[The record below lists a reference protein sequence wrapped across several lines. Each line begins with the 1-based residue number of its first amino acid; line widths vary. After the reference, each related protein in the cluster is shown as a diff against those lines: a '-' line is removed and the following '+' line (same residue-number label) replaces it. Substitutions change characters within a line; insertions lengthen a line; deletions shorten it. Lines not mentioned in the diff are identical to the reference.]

1 MWPRIWL
8 HYLRNMISSEHEK
21 KLFLL
26 DAYALI
32 FRAYYAFIR
41 TPRINS
47 KGLNTGAMFGF
58 TNTLLDILKN
68 EKPSHIAVVFDAPEQ
83 TLREID
89 YEAYKANRSETPED
103 IKLAVPYIKKIV
115 EAFNIPMLIAPGYE
129 ADDIIGTLVKKAEEK
144 GFHTYMMTPDKDYG
158 QLVSDKSFIYKPGY
172 QGGKAE
178 ILGEAEVCAKFN
190 IQNVSQVIDLLGMM
204 GDAVDNI
211 PGLPGIGE
219 KTASKLLA
227 EFGSLEGLL
236 ANTDKLKGKQ
246 KENVENFKEQGILSK
261 KLATIMLDAPT
272 PFDEEAL
279 KVSEI
284 NKDAVREVFEELEF
298 RQLIKRVLN
307 EEPEVITT
315 SSPASNSN
323 SVPDLFSSA
332 GEEVEIP
339 TTPKNTIENVPHEYV
354 MATTEQELQSL
365 ISELQ
370 RSTIFSFDTET
381 SDLEPH
387 SAYLVGLSFSTK
399 IHTGWYVPISS
410 NFEEAQKQLEIFK
423 EIFSDNSKTL
433 VAQNYKFDFKMMKKY
448 GTKIQNKIFD
458 TMLAHYVI
466 NADGKHGMDAL
477 SEKYLNYKPVS
488 IESLIGPKGKNQNS
502 MAHLPAE
509 SIKDYAAEDADVT
522 LQLAE
527 IFQPELE
534 KQGTTSVLEDIETPL
549 IEVLANMEWEGIRV
563 DKDFLNA
570 YSLELG
576 KELDIIE
583 EKITELAGEKFNL
596 DSPKQLG
603 VILFEKLKITTE
615 MKKTKTGQYSTG
627 EDVLQRYLHTHEIVP
642 LILDY
647 RELRKLKSTYIDTL
661 PNMINPITGRVHT
674 NFMQAVAATGRLS
687 SNQPNLQN
695 IPIRTSRGKE
705 IRKAFVARDENH
717 VLVSADYSQVELRII
732 AALSGDKNMI
742 EAFQQ
747 GEDIHKATASKVFN
761 VPLADVTKDMRSKAK
776 AVNFG
781 IIYGQGPFGLAQQL
795 GISRTEAKNII
806 EAYYTQFA
814 ALKTYQYQAVEDCR
828 AKGFVETVLGRRRF
842 LPDINASNAISRSFA
857 ERNAVNAPIQGSA
870 ADVIKVAM
878 VKIQSALKAAH
889 LKTKMVLQVHDELL
903 FDTPREEVEQV
914 FALVKHEMENAVKL
928 SVPLDVEIQA
938 GNNWLEAH

>member
-1 MWPRIWL
+1 
-8 HYLRNMISSEHEK
+8 
-21 KLFLL
+21 
-26 DAYALI
+26 
-32 FRAYYAFIR
+32 
-41 TPRINS
+41 
-47 KGLNTGAMFGF
+47 
-58 TNTLLDILKN
+58 
-68 EKPSHIAVVFDAPEQ
+68 
-83 TLREID
+83 
-89 YEAYKANRSETPED
+89 
-103 IKLAVPYIKKIV
+103 
-115 EAFNIPMLIAPGYE
+115 
-129 ADDIIGTLVKKAEEK
+129 
-144 GFHTYMMTPDKDYG
+144 
-158 QLVSDKSFIYKPGY
+158 
-172 QGGKAE
+172 
-178 ILGEAEVCAKFN
+178 
-190 IQNVSQVIDLLGMM
+190 
-204 GDAVDNI
+204 
-211 PGLPGIGE
+211 
-219 KTASKLLA
+219 
-227 EFGSLEGLL
+227 
-236 ANTDKLKGKQ
+236 
-246 KENVENFKEQGILSK
+246 
-261 KLATIMLDAPT
+261 
-272 PFDEEAL
+272 
-279 KVSEI
+279 
-284 NKDAVREVFEELEF
+284 
-298 RQLIKRVLN
+298 
-307 EEPEVITT
+307 
-315 SSPASNSN
+315 
-323 SVPDLFSSA
+323 
-332 GEEVEIP
+332 
-339 TTPKNTIENVPHEYV
+339 
-354 MATTEQELQSL
+354 
-365 ISELQ
+365 
-370 RSTIFSFDTET
+370 
-381 SDLEPH
+381 
-387 SAYLVGLSFSTK
+387 
-399 IHTGWYVPISS
+399 
-410 NFEEAQKQLEIFK
+410 
-423 EIFSDNSKTL
+423 
-433 VAQNYKFDFKMMKKY
+433 MMKKY
-448 GTKIQNKIFD
+448 GMKIQNKIFD

-477 SEKYLNYKPVS
+477 SESYLNYKPVS

-534 KQGTTSVLEDIETPL
+534 KQGTTSVLENIETPL

-570 YSLELG
+570 YSVELG

-627 EDVLQRYLHTHEIVP
+627 EDVLQRYLHNHEIVP

-661 PNMINPITGRVHT
+661 PNMINSITGRVHT

-732 AALSGDKNMI
+732 AALSGDQNMI

-761 VPLADVTKDMRSKAK
+761 VPLDEVTKDMRSKAK

-814 ALKTYQYQAVEDCR
+814 ALKTYQHQAVEDCR
-828 AKGFVETVLGRRRF
+828 SRGFVETVLGRRRF
-842 LPDINASNAISRSFA
+842 LPDINSSNAISRSFA

-878 VKIQSALKAAH
+878 VKIQSALKNAN
-889 LKTKMVLQVHDELL
+889 LKTRMVLQVHDELL
-903 FDTPREEVEQV
+903 FDTPKEEVDQV
-914 FALVKHEMENAVKL
+914 FALVKHQMENAVKL

>member
-1 MWPRIWL
+1 MWRRIWL

-58 TNTLLDILKN
+58 TNTLLDILNN

-129 ADDIIGTLVKKAEEK
+129 ADDIIGTLAKKAEQE

-158 QLVSDKSFIYKPGY
+158 QLVSDKTFIYKPGY

-190 IQNVSQVIDLLGMM
+190 IQNVSQVIDLLGLM

-211 PGLPGIGE
+211 PGIPGIGE
-219 KTASKLLA
+219 KTAAKLLA

-236 ANTDKLKGKQ
+236 ENTHKLKGKQ
-246 KENVENFKEQGILSK
+246 KENVENFREQGILSK

-272 PFDEEAL
+272 PLDEEAL

-284 NKDAVREVFEELEF
+284 NKNAIREVFEELEF

-307 EEPEVITT
+307 EEPNATASANP
-315 SSPASNSN
+315 SSSSSAA
-323 SVPDLFSSA
+323 PDLFSSA

-339 TTPKNTIENVPHEYV
+339 STPKNTIEDVPHEYF
-354 MATTEQELQSL
+354 MAMSEQELQSL
-365 ISELQ
+365 HTELQ
-370 RSTIFSFDTET
+370 RSSIFSFDTET

-399 IHTGWYVPISS
+399 AHTGWYVPISS
-410 NFEEAQKQLEIFK
+410 NFEEAVKQLEFFKDIFA
-423 EIFSDNSKTL
+423 DTSKTL
-433 VAQNYKFDFKMMKKY
+433 VAQNYKFDYKMMKKY
-448 GTKIQNKIFD
+448 GMKIQNKIFD

-477 SEKYLNYKPVS
+477 SESYLNYKPVS

-527 IFQPELE
+527 IFMPELE
-534 KQGTTSVLEDIETPL
+534 KQGTTSVLENIETPL

-570 YSLELG
+570 YSVELG

-661 PNMINPITGRVHT
+661 PTMINPITGRVHT

-732 AALSGDKNMI
+732 AALSGDQNMI

-761 VPLADVTKDMRSKAK
+761 VPLEEVTKDMRSKAK

-814 ALKTYQYQAVEDCR
+814 ALKTYQHKAVEDCR
-828 AKGFVETVLGRRRF
+828 SKGFVETVLGRRRF
-842 LPDINASNAISRSFA
+842 LPDINSSNAISRSFA

-870 ADVIKVAM
+870 ADVIKMAM
-878 VKIQSALKAAH
+878 AKIQAALKAAN

-903 FDTPREEVEQV
+903 FDTPKEEIDQV

-928 SVPLDVEIQA
+928 AVPLEVEIQA

>member
-1 MWPRIWL
+1 
-8 HYLRNMISSEHEK
+8 
-21 KLFLL
+21 
-26 DAYALI
+26 
-32 FRAYYAFIR
+32 
-41 TPRINS
+41 
-47 KGLNTGAMFGF
+47 MFGF
-58 TNTLLDILKN
+58 TNTLLDILNN

-103 IKLAVPYIKKIV
+103 IKLSVPYIKKIV

-246 KENVENFKEQGILSK
+246 KENVENFREQGILSK

-284 NKDAVREVFEELEF
+284 NKDAIREVFEELEF

-307 EEPEVITT
+307 EESAASATVSP
-315 SSPASNSN
+315 SSSSNA
-323 SVPDLFSSA
+323 VPDLFSSA

-339 TTPKNTIENVPHEYV
+339 TTSKNTLENVPHEYF
-354 MATTEQELQSL
+354 MATSEQELQSL
-365 ISELQ
+365 ILELQ
-370 RSTIFSFDTET
+370 RAAIFSFDTET

-399 IHTGWYVPISS
+399 THTGWYVPISS

-423 EIFSDNSKTL
+423 EIFLDTSKTL

-448 GTKIQNKIFD
+448 GMKIQNKIFD

-527 IFQPELE
+527 IFMPELE
-534 KQGTTSVLEDIETPL
+534 RQGTTSVLENIEIPL
-549 IEVLANMEWEGIRV
+549 IEVLADMEWEGIRV

-570 YSLELG
+570 YSVELG

-761 VPLADVTKDMRSKAK
+761 VPLEDVTKDMRSKAK

-814 ALKTYQYQAVEDCR
+814 ALKTYQHQAVEDCR
-828 AKGFVETVLGRRRF
+828 TKGFVETVLGRRRF
-842 LPDINASNAISRSFA
+842 LPDISASNAISRSFA

-878 VKIQSALKAAH
+878 VKIHSALKNAN
-889 LKTKMVLQVHDELL
+889 LKTRMVLQVHDELL
-903 FDTPREEVEQV
+903 FDTPKEEVDQV
-914 FALVKHEMENAVKL
+914 FKLVKHEMENAVKL
-928 SVPLDVEIQA
+928 VVPLEVEIQA

>member
-279 KVSEI
+279 KVTEI
-284 NKDAVREVFEELEF
+284 NKDAIREVFEELEF

-307 EEPEVITT
+307 EEPEVNTT

-339 TTPKNTIENVPHEYV
+339 TTPKNTLENVPHEYF
-354 MATTEQELQSL
+354 MAASEQELQSL
-365 ISELQ
+365 ILELQ
-370 RSTIFSFDTET
+370 RAPTFSFDTET

-387 SAYLVGLSFSTK
+387 SAYLVGLSFSTNT
-399 IHTGWYVPISS
+399 HTGWYVPISS

-423 EIFSDNSKTL
+423 EIFADSSKTL

-448 GTKIQNKIFD
+448 GMKIKNKIFD

-527 IFQPELE
+527 IFMPELE
-534 KQGTTSVLEDIETPL
+534 KQGTTSVLENIETPL

-570 YSLELG
+570 YSVELG

-627 EDVLQRYLHTHEIVP
+627 EDVLQRYLHNHEIVP

-742 EAFQQ
+742 DAFQQ

-761 VPLADVTKDMRSKAK
+761 VPLEDVTKDMRSKAK

-806 EAYYTQFA
+806 EAYYTQFE
-814 ALKTYQYQAVEDCR
+814 ALKTYQHKAVEDCR

-842 LPDINASNAISRSFA
+842 LPDINSSNAISRSFA

-870 ADVIKVAM
+870 ADVIKIAM
-878 VKIQSALKAAH
+878 VKIQSALKAAN
-889 LKTKMVLQVHDELL
+889 LRTKMVLQVHDELL
-903 FDTPREEVEQV
+903 FDTPKPEVEHV
-914 FALVKHEMENAVKL
+914 FTLVKHEMENAVKL
-928 SVPLDVEIQA
+928 VVPLDVEIQA

>member
-58 TNTLLDILKN
+58 TNTLLDILNN

-178 ILGEAEVCAKFN
+178 ILGETEVCAKFN
-190 IQNVSQVIDLLGMM
+190 IQNVNQVIDLLGLM

-211 PGLPGIGE
+211 PGIPGIGE
-219 KTASKLLA
+219 KTAAKLLA

-246 KENVENFKEQGILSK
+246 KENVENFREQGILSK

-272 PFDEEAL
+272 PLDEEAL

-284 NKDAVREVFEELEF
+284 NKDAIREVFEELEF

-307 EEPEVITT
+307 EEAPA
-315 SSPASNSN
+315 PAAASN
-323 SVPDLFSSA
+323 VPHDLFSSA
-332 GEEVEIP
+332 GEEVIVP
-339 TTPKNTIENVPHEYV
+339 STPKNTIENTEHEYF
-354 MATTEQELQSL
+354 MATSEQELQTL

-370 RSTIFSFDTET
+370 GATTFSFDTET

-399 IHTGWYVPISS
+399 AHTGWYVPISS
-410 NFEEAQKQLEIFK
+410 NFEEAQKQLKIFTG
-423 EIFSDNSKTL
+423 IFSDPSKTL

-448 GTKIQNKIFD
+448 GMKIQNKIFD

-477 SEKYLNYKPVS
+477 SENYLNYKPVS

-534 KQGTTSVLEDIETPL
+534 KQGTTSVLENIETPL

-570 YSLELG
+570 YSVELG
-576 KELDIIE
+576 KKLDIIE

-661 PNMINPITGRVHT
+661 PNMINSITGRVHT

-761 VPLADVTKDMRSKAK
+761 VSLDEVTKDMRSKAK

-814 ALKTYQYQAVEDCR
+814 ALKTYQHQAVEDCR
-828 AKGFVETVLGRRRF
+828 SRGFVETVLGRRRF
-842 LPDINASNAISRSFA
+842 LPDINSSNAISRSFA

-878 VKIQSALKAAH
+878 AKIQTALKNAN
-889 LKTKMVLQVHDELL
+889 LKTRMVLQVHDELL
-903 FDTPREEVEQV
+903 FDTPKEEVEQV

-928 SVPLDVEIQA
+928 AVPLDVEIQA